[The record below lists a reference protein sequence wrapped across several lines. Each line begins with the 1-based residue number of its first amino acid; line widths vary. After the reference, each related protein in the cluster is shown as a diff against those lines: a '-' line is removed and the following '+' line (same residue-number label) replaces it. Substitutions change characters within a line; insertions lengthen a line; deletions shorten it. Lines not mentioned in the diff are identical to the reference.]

1 MSTLRAIINA
11 RVVGSASIRYPLV
24 GVGPAARSAG
34 LSDQNLRLQI
44 HPIRMSA
51 AGASKRGYASIT
63 MAGSTS
69 PDAAIELVD
78 VVKDLDSVRVLDGV
92 NLVVPRGAITC
103 LLGPSGAGKTVT
115 VNHIVG
121 LIHPSKGVVRLN
133 GKNLARLT
141 DTELNEVRT
150 DMAVVLQ
157 GSLPFTCGLFFSLNV
172 YENVASPLR
181 QRRPRWSPERVHQV
195 TMESLRLVGLAEN
208 AEDMP
213 DELSSGMAKRAAIA
227 RALALEASI
236 VIIDD
241 FDSGIDGVRLA
252 LLCDLLR
259 AIQRDAD
266 ATFLV
271 TTHDMS
277 AARKL
282 ADYVAVIHEG
292 RIVASGEAES
302 VFASNEDVVAQ
313 LIEGQLSGPIQ
324 LRSP

>member
-1 MSTLRAIINA
+1 
-11 RVVGSASIRYPLV
+11 
-24 GVGPAARSAG
+24 
-34 LSDQNLRLQI
+34 
-44 HPIRMSA
+44 
-51 AGASKRGYASIT
+51 
-63 MAGSTS
+63 MAGSAS

-78 VVKDLDSVRVLDGV
+78 VVKELDAVRVLDGV
-92 NLVVPRGAITC
+92 NLVVPRGSITC

-121 LIHPSKGVVRLN
+121 LIHPSRGVVRVN
-133 GKNLARLT
+133 GKNLRRLS
-141 DTELNEVRT
+141 DAELNEVRI

-181 QRRPRWSPERVHQV
+181 QRRPRWSPERIDQV

-213 DELSSGMAKRAAIA
+213 DELSSGMAKRTAIA

-313 LIEGQLSGPIQ
+313 LIEGELSGPIQ

>member
-1 MSTLRAIINA
+1 MA
-11 RVVGSASIRYPLV
+11 GSAS
-24 GVGPAARSAG
+24 G
-34 LSDQNLRLQI
+34 
-44 HPIRMSA
+44 
-51 AGASKRGYASIT
+51 
-63 MAGSTS
+63 
-69 PDAAIELVD
+69 DAAIELVD
-78 VVKDLDSVRVLDGV
+78 VVKDFGGVRVLDGV
-92 NLVVPRGAITC
+92 DLEVPRGAITC
-103 LLGPSGAGKTVT
+103 LLGASGAGKTVT

-121 LIHPSKGVVRLN
+121 LIHPNRGVVTVN
-133 GKNLARLT
+133 GKDLARLT
-141 DTELNEVRT
+141 DEELTEVRL

-157 GSLPFTCGLFFSLNV
+157 GSLPFTCGLFFSMNV

-181 QRRPRWSPERVHQV
+181 QRRPRWSAERIDQV
-195 TMESLRLVGLAEN
+195 TMESLRLVGLADDPEL
-208 AEDMP
+208 MP
-213 DELSSGMAKRAAIA
+213 DQLSSGMAKRTAIA

-259 AIQRDAD
+259 ELQRDAG

-271 TTHDMS
+271 TTHDMA

-292 RIVASGEAES
+292 RIIASGEAEE
-302 VFASNEDVVAQ
+302 VFESHEEVVAQ
-313 LIEGQLSGPIQ
+313 LIAGELEGPIQ